1 MKDGLII
8 FKPIFL
14 QNNYLTF
21 LLLIQVMKIVR
32 FLKYSEPSVR
42 ISKHAS
48 KFMFKF

>member
-14 QNNYLTF
+14 QNNDLTF

-32 FLKYSEPSVR
+32 FQNTVNPV
-42 ISKHAS
+42 
-48 KFMFKF
+48 FV